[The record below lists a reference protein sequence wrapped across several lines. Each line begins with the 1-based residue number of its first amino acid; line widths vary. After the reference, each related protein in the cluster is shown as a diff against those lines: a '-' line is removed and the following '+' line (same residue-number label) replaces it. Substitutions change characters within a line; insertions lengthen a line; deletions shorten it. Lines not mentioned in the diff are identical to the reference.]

1 MTQKYQ
7 NEITTVILYQN
18 NNEIIGVLL
27 RGESKE
33 RRWTTRYEGYE
44 RYQTNTVQCP
54 QTFQKMITTFG
65 MPKQENVENVEK
77 SKARLYFDNTV
88 KVTED
93 FVSYDLLRFGLTNE
107 YVYESFLKIIFIF
120 SMVAEIG
127 GYSGLLI
134 GFSMMD
140 LASIFSK
147 AISILISNKND
158 F

>member
-1 MTQKYQ
+1 
-7 NEITTVILYQN
+7 
-18 NNEIIGVLL
+18 
-27 RGESKE
+27 
-33 RRWTTRYEGYE
+33 
-44 RYQTNTVQCP
+44 
-54 QTFQKMITTFG
+54 MITTFG

-93 FVSYDLLRFGLTNE
+93 FVSYDLLRFGLSNE
-107 YVYESFLKIIFIF
+107 YVYESFLKKNIF

-140 LASIFSK
+140 LASIFNK

>member
-1 MTQKYQ
+1 M
-7 NEITTVILYQN
+7 
-18 NNEIIGVLL
+18 
-27 RGESKE
+27 S
-33 RRWTTRYEGYE
+33 RYEGYE

-107 YVYESFLKIIFIF
+107 YVYESFLKKNLF
-120 SMVAEIG
+120 SAWWQ
-127 GYSGLLI
+127 
-134 GFSMMD
+134 
-140 LASIFSK
+140 K
-147 AISILISNKND
+147 
-158 F
+158 

>member
-1 MTQKYQ
+1 M
-7 NEITTVILYQN
+7 
-18 NNEIIGVLL
+18 
-27 RGESKE
+27 
-33 RRWTTRYEGYE
+33 TRYEGYE

-140 LASIFSK
+140 LASIFNK

>member
-1 MTQKYQ
+1 M
-7 NEITTVILYQN
+7 
-18 NNEIIGVLL
+18 
-27 RGESKE
+27 
-33 RRWTTRYEGYE
+33 TRYEEYE
-44 RYQTNTVQCP
+44 RYQTNTLQCP

-65 MPKQENVENVEK
+65 MPKQENVTNVEK

-93 FVSYDLLRFGLTNE
+93 FVSYDLLRFGLSNR
-107 YVYESFLKIIFIF
+107 YVNESFKKYIC

-140 LASIFSK
+140 LAAIFNK
-147 AISILISNKND
+147 AISILISNK
-158 F
+158 